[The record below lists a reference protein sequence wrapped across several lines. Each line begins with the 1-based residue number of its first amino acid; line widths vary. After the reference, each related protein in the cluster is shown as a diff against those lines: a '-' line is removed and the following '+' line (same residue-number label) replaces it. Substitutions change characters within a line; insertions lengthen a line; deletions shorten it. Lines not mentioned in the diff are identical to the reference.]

1 MYCIYA
7 VSISD
12 RIFCFHDYAGLLP
25 KKWTNPSKR
34 DFLIWNSGSSEQREV
49 STAHYRKKF
58 CLPYAILCC
67 TMNLYCIIY
76 ALHCVRIV
84 YYTVIFPDCT
94 LSTTLFP
101 SFWFL
106 STLFL
111 GSSSALLF
119 SISIYCGFSPLYY
132 YDALVVSFCTRL
144 CFLPLLWCRNL
155 FLVHSTSFS
164 MWNFISL
171 YRVLLLCK
179 NLTLLICS
187 NLLVLLY

>member
-49 STAHYRKKF
+49 STAHYRKK
-58 CLPYAILCC
+58 ILSALCHTLLHYESSLYNLRFTLC
-67 TMNLYCIIY
+67 THCILYSNISRLY
-76 ALHCVRIV
+76 
-84 YYTVIFPDCT
+84 F
-94 LSTTLFP
+94 STTPFP

-106 STLFL
+106 STLFF
-111 GSSSALLF
+111 GFSSALLF

-164 MWNFISL
+164 RCNFISL